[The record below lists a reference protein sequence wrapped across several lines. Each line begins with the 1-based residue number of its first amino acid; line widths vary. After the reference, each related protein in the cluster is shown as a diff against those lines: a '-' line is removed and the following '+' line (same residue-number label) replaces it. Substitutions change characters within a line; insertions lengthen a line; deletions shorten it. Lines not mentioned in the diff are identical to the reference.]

1 MTKKPIL
8 FSFAFV
14 AVFSVA
20 LLAPKGCNNQPPPP
34 TNQPPRAVIEFT
46 PLAAI
51 VNELVQFSG
60 AKSSDSD
67 GQITKYEWDFG
78 DGSTGAGVTV
88 SHTYTVAKNYDVF
101 LTVTD
106 NKGATDKTGV
116 TVAVSVVPNE
126 PPRATFTF
134 TPTSP
139 TVNQPVQ
146 FDATASFD
154 PDGSLTQYSWDFG
167 DGGTDQGAKVN
178 HIYNAAGSYKV
189 TLKVTDNRGAMG
201 SQQQTVTVV
210 SEQANKPPVA
220 SFTFSPAAPK
230 VNQTVQFDASASK
243 DPDGQITQYA
253 WNFGDGATGTGA
265 KFSHAY
271 AQVGNYTVT
280 LTVTDNKGATASTSQ
295 TVPVTKTGGS
305 GVVLTLNAP
314 ASEPRGLAWD
324 GQNLWVSD
332 ITDDQESFY
341 KISPTDG
348 QVLATLPTP
357 GVLPTGLAW
366 DGQNLWNVD
375 AIAGEL
381 FKINPSTG
389 DVIQSFGVSFDD
401 PTGLTWDGS
410 NLWLA
415 DAEAGKI
422 YKINPANGKTVSSF
436 NAPGGAPEGLAWDGK
451 NLWHVDVEENK
462 IYKLDTTGRV
472 LSSFDSPAEFPR
484 DLTWDGS
491 HLWLIDSEA
500 KKIYKIAPP

>member
-8 FSFAFV
+8 FSLTLVLAS
-14 AVFSVA
+14 VF
-20 LLAPKGCNNQPPPP
+20 LLAPKGCQNQPPPK
-34 TNQPPRAVIEFT
+34 NEPPRAVIEFT
-46 PLAAI
+46 PLVVL
-51 VNELVQFSG
+51 VNEPVQFSG
-60 AKSSDSD
+60 AKSSDPD
-67 GQITKYEWDFG
+67 GQIIKYEWDFG
-78 DGSTGAGVTV
+78 DGQTGAGVTV
-88 SHTYTVAKNYDVF
+88 SHTYTAARNYEVF

-106 NKGATDKTGV
+106 DKGSTDKTGV
-116 TVAVSVVPNE
+116 TVAVSIAPNE

-146 FDATASFD
+146 FDASASWD
-154 PDGSLTQYSWDFG
+154 PDGSVTQYSWDFG

-189 TLKVTDNRGAMG
+189 TLRVTDNRGAVG
-201 SQQQTVTVV
+201 SQQQTVTVM

-220 SFTFSPAAPK
+220 SFTFSPATPK
-230 VNQTVQFDASASK
+230 VNQTVQFDASASQ
-243 DPDGQITQYA
+243 DPDGKIVKYE
-253 WNFGDGATGTGA
+253 WNFGNGATGTGVKA
-265 KFSHAY
+265 NQTY
-271 AQVGNYTVT
+271 AQAGSYTVT

-295 TVPVTKTGGS
+295 TVPVTETDGS
-305 GVVLTLNAP
+305 GVVSILNAP

-341 KISPTDG
+341 KINPTDG
-348 QVLATLPTP
+348 KVLATLPTP
-357 GVLPTGLAW
+357 GILPTGLAW

-389 DVIQSFGVSFDD
+389 DVIESFRVPFDD

-410 NLWLA
+410 SLWLA
-415 DAEAGKI
+415 DAETGKI
-422 YKINPANGKTVSSF
+422 YKINPANGKIVSSF

-491 HLWLIDSEA
+491 HLWLVDSKA
-500 KKIYKIAPP
+500 KKIYKIAPQ